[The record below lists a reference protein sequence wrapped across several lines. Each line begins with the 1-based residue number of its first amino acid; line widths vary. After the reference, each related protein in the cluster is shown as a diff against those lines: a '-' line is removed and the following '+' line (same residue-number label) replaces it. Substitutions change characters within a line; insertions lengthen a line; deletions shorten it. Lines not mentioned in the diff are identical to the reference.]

1 MQFEDP
7 IVNTDVLWLDP
18 VANAGEH
25 FKSHDESDDEVLS
38 AKLINDAKVNQSSR
52 EWGQVFNSFYTS
64 LLRKGKCTNITWD
77 CIMQLDN
84 ATIYCITLG
93 ERKQLSSLLYL
104 LRLSFENQLRSRQY
118 RC

>member
-64 LLRKGKCTNITWD
+64 LLRKGKCTNKHWGTKTNILSRNYKE
-77 CIMQLDN
+77 LDV
-84 ATIYCITLG
+84 
-93 ERKQLSSLLYL
+93 
-104 LRLSFENQLRSRQY
+104 
-118 RC
+118 